1 MKIIKCGVFLSAF
14 FRIMLDS
21 LIKVTMSFA
30 ENVLFTL
37 GLTAATAEYAGI
49 QKKMWFRNGT
59 ACNIKRRVVKY
70 FQDI

>member
-49 QKKMWFRNGT
+49 QKKM
-59 ACNIKRRVVKY
+59 
-70 FQDI
+70 